1 MSGLH
6 INNLSHAYDGVDVVR
21 GVSVFVAPGEL
32 VCLLGPSGC
41 GKTTMLRVAAG
52 LEEVQRGQVHIG
64 QRLVADGAS
73 GLNVPP
79 EKRGIGLMFQ
89 DYALFPHLSVSENI
103 LFGVEEQGSRS
114 DWMARSLE
122 QMDLTAYGDSFPHT
136 LSGGQQQ
143 RVALLRA
150 MAPSPGVLLL
160 DEPFSGLDVARR
172 AHVREQALGL
182 LKNTGVATLMVT
194 HDPDEAMFMADRIV
208 VMNEGRMVQDG
219 APIDIYFHPKNDFVA
234 ALFGPINRIPGRVKN
249 NQLETPMGSFS
260 APGLSDR
267 SVAEVLV
274 RPDGFRLAE
283 LGTAPTE
290 HAGDAPCRPS
300 LPVQVDASEL
310 PTASP
315 HSDFEVVDARP
326 LGRASFV
333 IFKVSTSVGGEVLVE
348 ARVPGV
354 FLPEPGSRIS
364 VAINAREAFV
374 FEKAS

>member
-1 MSGLH
+1 VSGLH
-6 INNLSHAYDGVDVVR
+6 ISNLSHAFDGVDVVS

-64 QRLVADGAS
+64 ERLVADGAS
-73 GLNVPP
+73 GVNVPP

-103 LFGVEEQGSRS
+103 MFGVADHGARS
-114 DWMARSLE
+114 EWMAQSLE
-122 QMDLTAYGDSFPHT
+122 QMDLAAYGDSFPHT

-150 MAPSPGVLLL
+150 MAPGPRVLLL

-234 ALFGPINRIPGRVKN
+234 ALFGPINRIPGRIRN
-249 NQLETPMGSFS
+249 GELETPLGSFP
-260 APGLSDR
+260 APGLADGAL
-267 SVAEVLV
+267 AEVLV

-283 LGTAPTE
+283 LGSAPSV
-290 HAGDAPCRPS
+290 HAGDPPCQPS
-300 LPVQVDASEL
+300 PPVPVSETEL
-310 PTASP
+310 PAAST
-315 HSDFEVVDARP
+315 HNHFEVVDARP

-333 IFKVSTSVGGEVLVE
+333 IFKVASSVGNEVLVE

-374 FEKAS
+374 FERAP